1 MTRLDT
7 FSVFID
13 FSIGCSIKVVWSNLV
28 FIGFSIGFPISVEIG
43 LPCDTSTVVGFS
55 SGFSIKAII
64 SNEY

>member
-7 FSVFID
+7 FSVFIG
-13 FSIGCSIKVVWSNLV
+13 FSIGFSIKVVLSNLV

-55 SGFSIKAII
+55 MGFSIKAII